1 MRESYD
7 DIFNTNPRYSTTIGF
22 ILGLVLVDSLT
33 APEQNMLGN
42 WIILIGQT
50 ILTNAASQNIIES
63 RISGGIININSKEV
77 KCIYNPIIYD
87 INKIR
92 KKRGLTV
99 IVIAHRLSTIKD
111 ADCILFMKKG
121 KISERGT
128 HDELINNNG
137 DYKVLIDK
145 QLVIY

>member
-1 MRESYD
+1 MKESYD

-63 RISGGIININSKEV
+63 RINGGIININSKEV
-77 KCIYNPIIYD
+77 KCLYNPVIYD
-87 INKIR
+87 IEKIR
-92 KKRGLTV
+92 KIIREVYPSSNSDVDVL
-99 IVIAHRLSTIKD
+99 
-111 ADCILFMKKG
+111 KKAIEELN
-121 KISERGT
+121 KKL
-128 HDELINNNG
+128 DEL
-137 DYKVLIDK
+137 KK
-145 QLVIY
+145 E

>member
-1 MRESYD
+1 MKKSFD
-7 DIFNTNPRYSTTIGF
+7 DIFNTNPRYSTTVGF
-22 ILGLVLVDSLT
+22 ILGLVLVDNLT

-92 KKRGLTV
+92 K
-99 IVIAHRLSTIKD
+99 IIKD
-111 ADCILFMKKG
+111 VYPSSNRDIDILKKA
-121 KISERGT
+121 I
-128 HDELINNNG
+128 DELNKKLDELKKDN
-137 DYKVLIDK
+137 
-145 QLVIY
+145 

>member
-1 MRESYD
+1 MKESYD

-63 RISGGIININSKEV
+63 RINGGIININSKEV
-77 KCIYNPIIYD
+77 KCLYNPVIYD
-87 INKIR
+87 IEKIR
-92 KKRGLTV
+92 KIIRDVYPSSNCDIDVL
-99 IVIAHRLSTIKD
+99 
-111 ADCILFMKKG
+111 KKA
-121 KISERGT
+121 I
-128 HDELINNNG
+128 DEIN
-137 DYKVLIDK
+137 KKLDK
-145 QLVIY
+145 LKKE

>member
-1 MRESYD
+1 MKESYD

-63 RISGGIININSKEV
+63 RITGSIININSKEV
-77 KCIYNPIIYD
+77 KCLYNPVIYD
-87 INKIR
+87 IEKIR
-92 KKRGLTV
+92 K
-99 IVIAHRLSTIKD
+99 IIKD
-111 ADCILFMKKG
+111 IYPSSNSDIDVLKKAIDEIN
-121 KISERGT
+121 KKL
-128 HDELINNNG
+128 DEL
-137 DYKVLIDK
+137 KK
-145 QLVIY
+145 E

>member
-63 RISGGIININSKEV
+63 RITGGIININSKEV
-77 KCIYNPIIYD
+77 KCLYNPVIYD
-87 INKIR
+87 IEKIR
-92 KKRGLTV
+92 K
-99 IVIAHRLSTIKD
+99 IIKEVYPSSNSEVD
-111 ADCILFMKKG
+111 VLKKA
-121 KISERGT
+121 IE
-128 HDELINNNG
+128 ELNKKLDQLKKNN
-137 DYKVLIDK
+137 
-145 QLVIY
+145 

>member
-63 RISGGIININSKEV
+63 RITGGIININSKEV
-77 KCIYNPIIYD
+77 KCLYNPVIYD
-87 INKIR
+87 IEKIR
-92 KKRGLTV
+92 K
-99 IVIAHRLSTIKD
+99 IIKEVYPSSNSEVD
-111 ADCILFMKKG
+111 VLKKA
-121 KISERGT
+121 I
-128 HDELINNNG
+128 DELNKKLDQLKKNN
-137 DYKVLIDK
+137 
-145 QLVIY
+145 

>member
-1 MRESYD
+1 MKKSFD
-7 DIFNTNPRYSTTIGF
+7 DIFNTNPRYSTTVGF
-22 ILGLVLVDSLT
+22 ILGLVLVDNLT

-87 INKIR
+87 MNKIR
-92 KKRGLTV
+92 K
-99 IVIAHRLSTIKD
+99 IIKD
-111 ADCILFMKKG
+111 VYPSSNRDIDVLKRAI
-121 KISERGT
+121 
-128 HDELINNNG
+128 DELNKKLDELKKDN
-137 DYKVLIDK
+137 
-145 QLVIY
+145 

>member
-1 MRESYD
+1 MKKSFD
-7 DIFNTNPRYSTTIGF
+7 DIFNTNPRYSTTVGF
-22 ILGLVLVDSLT
+22 ILGLVLVDNLT

-87 INKIR
+87 MNKIR
-92 KKRGLTV
+92 K
-99 IVIAHRLSTIKD
+99 IIKD
-111 ADCILFMKKG
+111 VYPSSNRDIDVLKRAI
-121 KISERGT
+121 
-128 HDELINNNG
+128 DELNKKLDELQKDN
-137 DYKVLIDK
+137 
-145 QLVIY
+145 

>member
-50 ILTNAASQNIIES
+50 ILTNATSQNIIES
-63 RISGGIININSKEV
+63 RITGGIININSKEV
-77 KCIYNPIIYD
+77 KCLYNPVIYD
-87 INKIR
+87 IEKIR
-92 KKRGLTV
+92 K
-99 IVIAHRLSTIKD
+99 IIKD
-111 ADCILFMKKG
+111 VYPSSNSEVDILKKA
-121 KISERGT
+121 I
-128 HDELINNNG
+128 DELNKKLDQLKKNN
-137 DYKVLIDK
+137 
-145 QLVIY
+145 

>member
-1 MRESYD
+1 MKKSFD
-7 DIFNTNPRYSTTIGF
+7 DIFNTNPRYSTTVGF
-22 ILGLVLVDSLT
+22 ILGLVLVDNLT

-87 INKIR
+87 MNKIR
-92 KKRGLTV
+92 K
-99 IVIAHRLSTIKD
+99 IIKD
-111 ADCILFMKKG
+111 VYPSSNRYIDVLKREI
-121 KISERGT
+121 
-128 HDELINNNG
+128 DELNKKLDELKKDN
-137 DYKVLIDK
+137 
-145 QLVIY
+145 

>member
-1 MRESYD
+1 MKKSFD
-7 DIFNTNPRYSTTIGF
+7 DIFNTNPRYSTTVAF
-22 ILGLVLVDSLT
+22 ILGLVLVNNLT

-87 INKIR
+87 IIIIR
-92 KKRGLTV
+92 KIIKNVYPSSNRDIDVLKRA
-99 IVIAHRLSTIKD
+99 I
-111 ADCILFMKKG
+111 
-121 KISERGT
+121 
-128 HDELINNNG
+128 DELNKKLDELKKDN
-137 DYKVLIDK
+137 
-145 QLVIY
+145 

>member
-63 RISGGIININSKEV
+63 RITGGIININSKEV
-77 KCIYNPIIYD
+77 KCLYNPVIYD
-87 INKIR
+87 IEKIR
-92 KKRGLTV
+92 K
-99 IVIAHRLSTIKD
+99 IIKD
-111 ADCILFMKKG
+111 VYPSSNSEVDVLKKA
-121 KISERGT
+121 I
-128 HDELINNNG
+128 DELNKKLDQLKKNN
-137 DYKVLIDK
+137 
-145 QLVIY
+145 

>member
-1 MRESYD
+1 MKQSYD
-7 DIFNTNPRYSTTIGF
+7 DIFNTNPRYSTTVGF
-22 ILGLVLVDSLT
+22 ILGLVLVDNLT

-92 KKRGLTV
+92 KIIKNVYPSSNRDIDVLKRAIDELNKK
-99 IVIAHRLSTIKD
+99 LD
-111 ADCILFMKKG
+111 ELKKG
-121 KISERGT
+121 
-128 HDELINNNG
+128 N
-137 DYKVLIDK
+137 
-145 QLVIY
+145 

>member
-1 MRESYD
+1 MKKSFD
-7 DIFNTNPRYSTTIGF
+7 DIFNTNPRYSTTVGF
-22 ILGLVLVDSLT
+22 ILGLVLVDNLT

-92 KKRGLTV
+92 KIIKIVYTSSNSDIDVLKRA
-99 IVIAHRLSTIKD
+99 I
-111 ADCILFMKKG
+111 
-121 KISERGT
+121 
-128 HDELINNNG
+128 DELNKKLDELKRDN
-137 DYKVLIDK
+137 
-145 QLVIY
+145 

>member
-1 MRESYD
+1 MKESYD

-63 RISGGIININSKEV
+63 RINGGIININSKEV
-77 KCIYNPIIYD
+77 KCLYNPVIYD
-87 INKIR
+87 IEKIR
-92 KKRGLTV
+92 KIIRDVYPSSNSDIDVL
-99 IVIAHRLSTIKD
+99 
-111 ADCILFMKKG
+111 KKAIDEIN
-121 KISERGT
+121 KKL
-128 HDELINNNG
+128 DEL
-137 DYKVLIDK
+137 KK
-145 QLVIY
+145 E

>member
-1 MRESYD
+1 MKKSFD
-7 DIFNTNPRYSTTIGF
+7 DIFNTNPRYSTTVGF
-22 ILGLVLVDSLT
+22 ILGLVLVDNLT

-77 KCIYNPIIYD
+77 QCIYNPIIYD

-92 KKRGLTV
+92 KIIKNVYPSSNRDIDVLKRA
-99 IVIAHRLSTIKD
+99 I
-111 ADCILFMKKG
+111 
-121 KISERGT
+121 
-128 HDELINNNG
+128 DELNKKLDELKKDN
-137 DYKVLIDK
+137 
-145 QLVIY
+145 

>member
-1 MRESYD
+1 MKHSFD
-7 DIFNTNPRYSTTIGF
+7 DIFNTNPRYSTTAGF
-22 ILGLVLVDSLT
+22 ILGLVLVDNLT

-92 KKRGLTV
+92 KIIKNVYPSSNRDIDVLKRA
-99 IVIAHRLSTIKD
+99 I
-111 ADCILFMKKG
+111 
-121 KISERGT
+121 
-128 HDELINNNG
+128 DELNKKLDELKKDN
-137 DYKVLIDK
+137 
-145 QLVIY
+145 

>member
-1 MRESYD
+1 MNKSFHD
-7 DIFNTNPRYSTTIGF
+7 LFNTNPRYSTTVGF
-22 ILGLVLVDSLT
+22 ILGLVLVDNLT

-92 KKRGLTV
+92 KIIKNVYPSSNRDIDVLKRA
-99 IVIAHRLSTIKD
+99 I
-111 ADCILFMKKG
+111 
-121 KISERGT
+121 
-128 HDELINNNG
+128 DELNKKLDELKKDN
-137 DYKVLIDK
+137 
-145 QLVIY
+145 

>member
-1 MRESYD
+1 MKKSFD
-7 DIFNTNPRYSTTIGF
+7 DIFNTNPRYSTTVGF
-22 ILGLVLVDSLT
+22 ILGLVLVDNLT

-87 INKIR
+87 MNKIR
-92 KKRGLTV
+92 K
-99 IVIAHRLSTIKD
+99 IIKD
-111 ADCILFMKKG
+111 VYPSSNRDIDVLKKA
-121 KISERGT
+121 I
-128 HDELINNNG
+128 DELNKKLDELKKDN
-137 DYKVLIDK
+137 
-145 QLVIY
+145 

>member
-63 RISGGIININSKEV
+63 RITGGIININSKEV
-77 KCIYNPIIYD
+77 KCLYNPVIYD
-87 INKIR
+87 IEKIR
-92 KKRGLTV
+92 K
-99 IVIAHRLSTIKD
+99 IIKEVYPSSNSEVD
-111 ADCILFMKKG
+111 VLKKA
-121 KISERGT
+121 IN
-128 HDELINNNG
+128 ELNKKLDQLKKNN
-137 DYKVLIDK
+137 
-145 QLVIY
+145 

>member
-1 MRESYD
+1 MKQSFD

-22 ILGLVLVDSLT
+22 ILGLVLVDNLT

-87 INKIR
+87 MNKIR
-92 KKRGLTV
+92 K
-99 IVIAHRLSTIKD
+99 IIKD
-111 ADCILFMKKG
+111 VYPSSNRDIDVLKRAI
-121 KISERGT
+121 
-128 HDELINNNG
+128 DELNKKLDELKKDN
-137 DYKVLIDK
+137 
-145 QLVIY
+145 

>member
-1 MRESYD
+1 MKKSYD

-63 RISGGIININSKEV
+63 RITGGIININSKEV
-77 KCIYNPIIYD
+77 KCLYNPVIYD
-87 INKIR
+87 IEKIR
-92 KKRGLTV
+92 K
-99 IVIAHRLSTIKD
+99 IIKD
-111 ADCILFMKKG
+111 IYPSSNSDIDVLKKAIDEIN
-121 KISERGT
+121 KKL
-128 HDELINNNG
+128 DEL
-137 DYKVLIDK
+137 KK
-145 QLVIY
+145 E